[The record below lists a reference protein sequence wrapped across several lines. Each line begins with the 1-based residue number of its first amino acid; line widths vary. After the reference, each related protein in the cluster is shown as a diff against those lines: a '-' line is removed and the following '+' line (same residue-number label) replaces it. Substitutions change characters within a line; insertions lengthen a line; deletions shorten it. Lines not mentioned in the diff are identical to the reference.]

1 MTDMEMLKKET
12 RAWATNSN
20 EKQRGV
26 NWQFKVEDARLKL
39 RSLYPNI

>member
-1 MTDMEMLKKET
+1 MTNIAMLKKET
-12 RAWATNSN
+12 SAWATNSN

-26 NWQFKVEDARLKL
+26 NWQFKVDDARRKL